1 MKEIGGMEMRAEI
14 IAVGTELLLGQILN
28 SNARFL
34 SEELASLG
42 IDVFFH
48 TAVGDNRAR
57 VQEAFSTARGRSE
70 LVIFTGGLGPT
81 DDDLTKEAVAEA
93 MGLEL
98 ILDADWQKKLASFFA
113 SIKRPMPAKNLKQ
126 ALVPAGSLLL
136 YNHNGTAPGIYIEQN
151 GLTVILLPG
160 PPRELN
166 PMFRE
171 AVAPLLR
178 DRLGTVT
185 IQSRMVKVVGLGES
199 AVEEQVAD
207 LVQQQ
212 NPTVAPLVHN
222 FEVHLRITAKGDTAD
237 EAKALVDKMDGELQ
251 GRLARYIYGR
261 DQETLS
267 GVVGGLLREQG
278 KSLAVAESCTGGRLG
293 DAITDESGSSDYFWG
308 GVTAYSNDVKEKI
321 LQVPRSTLLEHGAV
335 SEATAKAMALG
346 VRSLM
351 GADFS
356 LAVTGIAGPLGA
368 TEEKPVGLVY
378 IALAGEGFC
387 RCQEF
392 FLHGKRETVKGRTV
406 VMALNM
412 LRRELILEKDASR
425 GGVK

>member
-1 MKEIGGMEMRAEI
+1 MRAEI

-48 TAVGDNRAR
+48 TVVGDNRMR
-57 VQEAFSTARGRSE
+57 VKEAFSTARGRAE
-70 LVIFTGGLGPT
+70 LIIFTGGLGPT

-113 SIKRPMPAKNLKQ
+113 SIKRPMPAKNVKQ
-126 ALVPAGSLLL
+126 AMVPAGSRLL
-136 YNHNGTAPGIYIEQN
+136 YNHNGTAPGIFIEQN

-166 PMFRE
+166 PMFKDE
-171 AVAPLLR
+171 VVPLLR
-178 DRLGTVT
+178 EKLGAVT

-222 FEVHLRITAKGDTAD
+222 FEVHLRITAKGVTAV

-251 GRLARYIYGR
+251 GRLAQYIYGR

-267 GVVGGLLREQG
+267 GVVGGLLRKQG
-278 KSLAVAESCTGGRLG
+278 KCLAVAESCTGGRLG
-293 DAITDESGSSDYFWG
+293 DAITGESGSSDYFLG

-321 LQVPRSTLLEHGAV
+321 LRVSRSTLLAHGAV
-335 SEATAKAMALG
+335 SAETAEAMALG
-346 VRSLM
+346 VQALM

-368 TEEKPVGLVY
+368 TEGKPVGLVY

-387 RCQEF
+387 RSQEF
-392 FLHGKRETVKGRTV
+392 FLHGNREAVKGRTV
-406 VMALNM
+406 VAALNM
-412 LRRELILEKDASR
+412 LRRELLLAKKE
-425 GGVK
+425 